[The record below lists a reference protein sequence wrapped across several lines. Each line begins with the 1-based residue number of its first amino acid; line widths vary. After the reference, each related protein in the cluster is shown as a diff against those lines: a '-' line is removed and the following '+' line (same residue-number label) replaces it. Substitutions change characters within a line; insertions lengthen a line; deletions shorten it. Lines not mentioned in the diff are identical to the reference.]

1 MCTQIDKDKIDLW
14 LTQQWRMKNVHT
26 CESMS
31 CENLSMA
38 EMSIG
43 LTYKTNQRDWDK
55 SVFDPQDLIT
65 DQR

>member
-1 MCTQIDKDKIDLW
+1 MTHEECAL
-14 LTQQWRMKNVHT
+14 HT

-31 CENLSMA
+31 CENLSME

>member
-1 MCTQIDKDKIDLW
+1 MADATMTHEECAL
-14 LTQQWRMKNVHT
+14 HT

-31 CENLSMA
+31 CENLSME